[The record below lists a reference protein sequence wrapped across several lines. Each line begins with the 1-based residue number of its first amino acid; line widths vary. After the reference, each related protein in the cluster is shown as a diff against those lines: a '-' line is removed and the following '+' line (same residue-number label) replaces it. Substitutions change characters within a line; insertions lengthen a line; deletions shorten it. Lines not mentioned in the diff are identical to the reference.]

1 MRRLRPFGP
10 AARIAASV
18 AMLAVLLSRLHL
30 SGLLPANHHSAVAFA
45 YQLAVALAA
54 YLAAGALDLD
64 VGWTAILAFMPA
76 VAIVQV
82 LPLTVGGL
90 GRGFPGRAPVRVSPD
105 RARHPIP
112 GDSAGSSGEERHR
125 QNRAHGGDRGN
136 PLPLPGGYPRLGSGS
151 S

>member
-64 VGWTAILAFMPA
+64 VGWTAILALMPA

-90 GRGFPGRAPVRVSPD
+90 GLREGAFILFLGPLGVSTSQAIALGLLVYFLNLAVSLLGAPAFAAGVRAQ
-105 RARHPIP
+105 RAA
-112 GDSAGSSGEERHR
+112 S
-125 QNRAHGGDRGN
+125 
-136 PLPLPGGYPRLGSGS
+136 
-151 S
+151 

>member
-30 SGLLPANHHSAVAFA
+30 SGLLPANHHSAVAVA

-90 GRGFPGRAPVRVSPD
+90 GLREGAFILFLGPLGVSTSQAIALGLLVYFLNLAVSLLGAPAFVAGVRAQ
-105 RARHPIP
+105 RAA
-112 GDSAGSSGEERHR
+112 S
-125 QNRAHGGDRGN
+125 
-136 PLPLPGGYPRLGSGS
+136 
-151 S
+151 